1 MVFIFNFSDLLNQP
15 YFGFDP
21 NHLTLFIKSVV
32 KNISRW
38 EILEVYKF

>member
-1 MVFIFNFSDLLNQP
+1 MSSP

-21 NHLTLFIKSVV
+21 NSMTLFIKSVP

-38 EILEVYKF
+38 EIK